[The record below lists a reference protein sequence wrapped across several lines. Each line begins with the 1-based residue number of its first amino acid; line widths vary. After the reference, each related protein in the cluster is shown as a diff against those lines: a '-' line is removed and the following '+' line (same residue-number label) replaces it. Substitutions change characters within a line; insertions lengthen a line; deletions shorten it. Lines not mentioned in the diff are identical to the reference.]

1 MIMRLVPRTILG
13 QLIAGTVA
21 VQALVFAVFLAI
33 GGREQYRDTESHN
46 RERLL
51 KQTHIL
57 AALSAQALRN
67 SNRGELDAVFRSVNL
82 TIALKGAR
90 LTDGDGHTLLT
101 SSGRISTDLGAEE
114 LRLLPRVWQG
124 GDYVAVSHPLDGD
137 ISVMPV
143 QVDGL
148 PRGIVWLYGDP
159 VTGSRTLVA
168 VLQYAL
174 TYAACALVGNLLLLW
189 LLSTTIARPLKQL
202 RRASLGVV
210 KNTDDLSAFPLAVLT
225 RNETGELTESVNTMV
240 SEIERQRRS
249 TQETLSLLDSMLL
262 NAPVGLAFFDREFR
276 YVRVN
281 SHLEKMNARPES
293 DHIGKSL
300 REFVGGLG
308 PAAIVD
314 RVEAQIEHV
323 FRTGEAVADCE
334 ISGMLPAEPD
344 RARSWLC
351 NFYPVRTKASEVR
364 WVGVTVVEITERLRG
379 EEAMRRSEKLAAAGR
394 LAASIAHE
402 INNPL
407 ESVTNLL
414 YLLANHASLDAEAH
428 EYTRLAQQELARVA
442 EITQQTLRFYRQST
456 VPLEISVAD
465 VLKSVLVLHQGRLQA
480 ARVEVQ
486 RRTEHDVRLYAFAG
500 ELRQLFANLV
510 GNAADAM
517 PRGGRLH
524 VRVKPALQNGRRGVC
539 VTVADTGVGMTES
552 VRRRIFEPFF
562 TTKEA
567 TGTGLGLWVSDE
579 ILKKHRGA
587 MQVRSRVAGPAH
599 APAGTVFRVFLPLD
613 GVPRKMVVMRPNG
626 WLSPQSVA

>member
-1 MIMRLVPRTILG
+1 MRPVPRTILG

-33 GGREQYRDTESHN
+33 GGRQQYRDTESHN

-51 KQTHIL
+51 KQTQIL
-57 AALSAQALRN
+57 SVLSAEALQH
-67 SNRGELDAVFRSVNL
+67 SDGGELDAVFRSVNL

-90 LTDGDGHTLLT
+90 LTDANGRTLRV
-101 SSGRISTDLGAEE
+101 SSERISREMGSEE
-114 LRLLPRVWQG
+114 RALLPRVRQSG
-124 GDYVAVSHPLDGD
+124 GYMLASHPIDGD
-137 ISVMPV
+137 MSVMPV
-143 QVDGL
+143 QVNGV
-148 PRGIVWLYGDP
+148 PQGAVWLYSDP
-159 VTGSRTLVA
+159 VTSSRTLVA

-202 RRASLGVV
+202 RKASLGVV
-210 KNTDDLSAFPLAVLT
+210 KHPDDLSAFPLAVLT

-240 SEIERQRRS
+240 SEIERQRRG

-262 NAPVGLAFFDREFR
+262 NAPVGFAFFDREFR
-276 YVRVN
+276 YIRVN
-281 SHLEKMNARPES
+281 SHLERMSGRPES
-293 DHIGKSL
+293 EHIGKSL

-314 RVEAQIEHV
+314 RVEARIEHV
-323 FRTGEAVADCE
+323 FRTGEPVPDCE
-334 ISGMLPAEPD
+334 IAGTLPAEPD
-344 RARSWLC
+344 RERAWLC
-351 NFYPVRTKASEVR
+351 NFYPVRTNASEVR
-364 WVGVTVVEITERLRG
+364 WVGVTVVEITERLRS

-414 YLLANHASLDAEAH
+414 YLLQNHASLDAEAQG
-428 EYTRLAQQELARVA
+428 YTRLAQQELARVA

-456 VPLEISVAD
+456 VPLDISVGD
-465 VLKSVLVLHQGRLQA
+465 ILKSVLVLHQGRLQA
-480 ARVEVQ
+480 ARVEV
-486 RRTEHDVRLYAFAG
+486 RRRADQDVKLFAFAG
-500 ELRQLFANLV
+500 ELRQLFANLI
-510 GNAADAM
+510 GNAVDAM

-524 VRVKPALQNGRRGVC
+524 VRVRPALKDGQRGVC
-539 VTVADTGVGMTES
+539 VTVADTGVGMTEA

-579 ILKKHRGA
+579 ILKKHRGTIV
-587 MQVRSRVAGPAH
+587 VRSRVAGPLH
-599 APAGTVFRVFLPLD
+599 ASAGTVFRVFFPLD

-626 WLSPQSVA
+626 WPAAPSLAS